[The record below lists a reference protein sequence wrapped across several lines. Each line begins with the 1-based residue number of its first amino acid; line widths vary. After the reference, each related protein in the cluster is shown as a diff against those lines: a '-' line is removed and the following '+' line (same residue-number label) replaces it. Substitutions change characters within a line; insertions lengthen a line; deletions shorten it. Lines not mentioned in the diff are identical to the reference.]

1 MEGRLLLLLSVLVR
15 ETAGWINSAPPA
27 GIHANQAAA
36 AAEVFRVNILLT
48 SLPLPA
54 LNVAAHPSPVDTP
67 ATIRRATV
75 SDAQRLAELC
85 TDAFY
90 GSHSFAD
97 GPVIFAQR
105 AQIYQ
110 RVEAQIRRR
119 IAIEKGRECR
129 LLVAATAS
137 GELCGCCDI
146 AVHLFDRRET
156 RFELMVDQM
165 PNDHQRYAWR
175 PYVASLAVREADR
188 RKGIARLLM
197 KEAERTA
204 RRWGYRELMLEVA
217 YCNEQALAFY
227 RRLGY
232 QIRGSDVSG
241 TGATIVERRPF
252 HWNVLPVEKFLMR
265 KRFLL

>member
-1 MEGRLLLLLSVLVR
+1 MRLLVVSVLVR
-15 ETAGWINSAPPA
+15 ETTGWINLAPPA
-27 GIHANQAAA
+27 GVRANQAAA
-36 AAEVFRVNILLT
+36 AAEVFRVNMLLT

-54 LNVAAHPSPVDTP
+54 LNVATRPLPVDTP
-67 ATIRRATV
+67 ATIRGATA

-90 GSHSFAD
+90 GSHSFED

-165 PNDHQRYAWR
+165 PDDHQRCAHWCGPRSYFHSQPTTYYSLLSTSYIIHHTGTPGGPTWPRSQCAR
-175 PYVASLAVREADR
+175 QIVARAS
-188 RKGIARLLM
+188 
-197 KEAERTA
+197 
-204 RRWGYRELMLEVA
+204 
-217 YCNEQALAFY
+217 
-227 RRLGY
+227 
-232 QIRGSDVSG
+232 RGC
-241 TGATIVERRPF
+241 
-252 HWNVLPVEKFLMR
+252 L
-265 KRFLL
+265 